1 MAERA
6 RLLQEEVAAHLA
18 EESNR
23 QLYVLSILS
32 ALFLPPTFITGLF
45 GMNVKGLP
53 FADDPRG
60 YLFVVGLSLLSAGA
74 TYGIIRTIGIRP
86 PRG

>member
-1 MAERA
+1 
-6 RLLQEEVAAHLA
+6 VA

-53 FADDPRG
+53 FEDNPRG
-60 YLFVVGLSLLSAGA
+60 FLFVIGLSLLSAA
-74 TYGIIRTIGIRP
+74 VTYGIIRGLGIRP